1 MTLSPKSLFDL
12 RYLSLPKTEK
22 VININY
28 KELSFKINKNKDYSY
43 ILYDKYKKDITFIKL
58 DISPNLLNSHRIME
72 DTAEFQLLN
81 NNNEFKIIIYD
92 IFGFAHLNEDSQD
105 NDIDENDYIE
115 DKKSLYMGRK

>member
-43 ILYDKYKKDITFIKL
+43 IL
-58 DISPNLLNSHRIME
+58 
-72 DTAEFQLLN
+72 
-81 NNNEFKIIIYD
+81 
-92 IFGFAHLNEDSQD
+92 
-105 NDIDENDYIE
+105 
-115 DKKSLYMGRK
+115 